1 MDERDYKAMNSEIKH
16 VKITAKQL
24 SKVNSLAREMI
35 QLHLLTEN
43 ITLAKFSRD
52 AGLSQ
57 NQIWL
62 YLNAENTSKGLHT
75 TTLEKIGKYLLDYEN
90 RNI

>member
-1 MDERDYKAMNSEIKH
+1 M
-16 VKITAKQL
+16 TAKQL

-35 QLHLLTEN
+35 QHHLITEN
-43 ITLAKFSRD
+43 ITLAKFARD

-62 YLNAENTSKGLHT
+62 YLNAENTTKGLHT

-90 RNI
+90 SNI